1 MNTAF
6 PLTTPGTH
14 MAKTK
19 STVWQALLEVP
30 GRMSQEP
37 RLLSGVGL
45 RILGQ
50 GLAQA
55 PLCSALPA
63 WGRPGL
69 NLQGNLHLGPGR
81 AGIHAA
87 ALRTSR
93 SAREGVR
100 VRGTKLGWRQGRGYL
115 LSGSSRAWNLQEQ
128 KSSDFTKAGLA
139 AAWPC
144 PPPHLWANA
153 PSTAPRVAAGASVR
167 PGEQCT
173 GFRPRAQGLT
183 SQRQPENEG
192 ITSLPA
198 TRSPQHTGP
207 PPQPTHSH
215 TRTGVV
221 QDGRAPQLEPKTLLL
236 GRKLVRGC

>member
-1 MNTAF
+1 MEKGGMNTAF

-19 STVWQALLEVP
+19 PTVWQALLEVP

-45 RILGQ
+45 CILRQ

-81 AGIHAA
+81 AGIHGA

-115 LSGSSRAWNLQEQ
+115 LSGSSRAWNLQRTKEQ
-128 KSSDFTKAGLA
+128 
-139 AAWPC
+139 
-144 PPPHLWANA
+144 
-153 PSTAPRVAAGASVR
+153 
-167 PGEQCT
+167 
-173 GFRPRAQGLT
+173 
-183 SQRQPENEG
+183 
-192 ITSLPA
+192 
-198 TRSPQHTGP
+198 
-207 PPQPTHSH
+207 
-215 TRTGVV
+215 
-221 QDGRAPQLEPKTLLL
+221 
-236 GRKLVRGC
+236 

>member
-1 MNTAF
+1 MQRKCSTWEKLKFQKFVLLIRHPSFEDETHGGVMEKGGMNTAF

-19 STVWQALLEVP
+19 PTVWQALLEVP

-45 RILGQ
+45 CILRQ

-81 AGIHAA
+81 AGIHGA

-115 LSGSSRAWNLQEQ
+115 LSGSSRAWNLQRTKEQ
-128 KSSDFTKAGLA
+128 
-139 AAWPC
+139 
-144 PPPHLWANA
+144 
-153 PSTAPRVAAGASVR
+153 
-167 PGEQCT
+167 
-173 GFRPRAQGLT
+173 
-183 SQRQPENEG
+183 
-192 ITSLPA
+192 
-198 TRSPQHTGP
+198 
-207 PPQPTHSH
+207 
-215 TRTGVV
+215 
-221 QDGRAPQLEPKTLLL
+221 
-236 GRKLVRGC
+236 